1 MRPDACSEWFLAALG
16 GSALCGASGAWALA
30 ALTRRLDPALVVA
43 RSRGLLISVEIFLT
57 LGATLALAR
66 SAWWPWPAVLALLHA
81 LVVFELW
88 FSRKNPAKGGEEGE
102 GRLRV
107 LALVAGALGVHALL
121 LLLLLGEALAGA
133 CRAQG
138 AGAVV
143 AGVASAAAGV
153 LLLAPP
159 PSPVRARPAQS
170 AIQIAN
176 ALPTPSAPFV
186 PPPRPAAAPAAA
198 PSAAPAAAPARE
210 QGPRP
215 APPSITQPSDPASEG
230 PRPIPPASPTA
241 RPASPPRSPTSALHE
256 NILRKGENSYYHA
269 HKDTPTEEHIDKGA
283 GPVSLHRGRVD
294 SAPEEN
300 KPTTAALTAI
310 RSYSFSDG
318 KASVS
323 IYIELA
329 QMDKQGQDV
338 AHEVEFT
345 ETSVRV
351 VIGGTHVL
359 VVPKL
364 KNAISDAKCK
374 LSSGKDRVTVTLK
387 KADAS
392 TAWPSLQ

>member
-1 MRPDACSEWFLAALG
+1 MRPNACGEWFLAAVG
-16 GSALCGASGAWALA
+16 GSALCCASGAWALA
-30 ALTRRLDPALVVA
+30 TLTRRLDPALVVA
-43 RSRGLLISVEIFLT
+43 RSRGLLISVEIALT
-57 LGATLALAR
+57 LGAALALTR
-66 SAWWPWPAVLALLHA
+66 SAWWPWPAVLALVHA

-102 GRLRV
+102 GRARL
-107 LALVAGALGVHALL
+107 LLLVAAALGVHALL
-121 LLLLLGEALAGA
+121 LALLLGESLAGA
-133 CRAQG
+133 CRVQG
-138 AGAVV
+138 AGAGV
-143 AGVASAAAGV
+143 AGVAGAAAGV

-159 PSPVRARPAQS
+159 PSPIRARPAQS
-170 AIQIAN
+170 AVQIAS
-176 ALPTPSAPFV
+176 AMPTPSAPFV
-186 PPPRPAAAPAAA
+186 PPPRPPAAAPAAA
-198 PSAAPAAAPARE
+198 PVAAPAAAPVHE
-210 QGPRP
+210 QVPSP
-215 APPSITQPSDPASEG
+215 APPSEG

-283 GPVSLHRGRVD
+283 GPVSLRRGRVD

-300 KPTTAALTAI
+300 KPTTAVLTAI
-310 RSYSFSDG
+310 RNYSFSDG

-323 IYIELA
+323 VYIELA
-329 QMDKQGQDV
+329 QMGKQGQDV
-338 AHEVEFT
+338 THEVEFT

-392 TAWPSLQ
+392 VAWSSLQ